1 MLNTLRLESLK
12 LRNFKGISELD
23 LELDESLTLLAGVNG
38 AGKTSVMQALLAAV
52 THAWVQKPP
61 GGYPCIG
68 FPESVLRAGTSET
81 EIVLG
86 LTITEPNPTGPGRIG
101 RSASP
106 HFSIDAGV
114 PTLDR
119 DDRRFLRKYLEEV
132 PGPLPLVVYYEQNRG
147 ISRTSSGRR
156 VTVSSKRNRVSSLD
170 TTVSSPAE
178 FKAWFFEK
186 EGDEGREALR
196 RQNLGFED
204 PELATIRG
212 LLPQLDRF
220 TAVRSRKPPDSDERI
235 LLLEKEGMEIDF
247 DSLSGGEQAFFLLA
261 ADLARRLVLEYPN
274 IPVDEAPGV
283 VCIDEIELHL
293 HPAWQR
299 KILKTLMETFPA
311 CQFVV
316 STHSP
321 QVIAGVE
328 ARHVRLLEPRKK
340 GVRTITQ
347 PIATKGHDSNYVLR
361 GVLDIPE
368 RDDGV
373 SQLIAEFD
381 RLADAGNYD
390 EARRVLD
397 DVDHAVE
404 GQSSAVAIRQAKLNR
419 LRRTER

>member
-1 MLNTLRLESLK
+1 M
-12 LRNFKGISELD
+12 
-23 LELDESLTLLAGVNG
+23 
-38 AGKTSVMQALLAAV
+38 
-52 THAWVQKPP
+52 
-61 GGYPCIG
+61 
-68 FPESVLRAGTSET
+68 
-81 EIVLG
+81 
-86 LTITEPNPTGPGRIG
+86 
-101 RSASP
+101 
-106 HFSIDAGV
+106 
-114 PTLDR
+114 
-119 DDRRFLRKYLEEV
+119 
-132 PGPLPLVVYYEQNRG
+132 
-147 ISRTSSGRR
+147 
-156 VTVSSKRNRVSSLD
+156 
-170 TTVSSPAE
+170 
-178 FKAWFFEK
+178 
-186 EGDEGREALR
+186 
-196 RQNLGFED
+196 
-204 PELATIRG
+204 
-212 LLPQLDRF
+212 
-220 TAVRSRKPPDSDERI
+220 
-235 LLLEKEGMEIDF
+235 
-247 DSLSGGEQAFFLLA
+247 
-261 ADLARRLVLEYPN
+261 LEYPN
-274 IPVDEAPGV
+274 TPVDEAPGV

-328 ARHVRLLEPRKK
+328 ARHVRLLEPGKN

-361 GVLDIPE
+361 GVLDTPE

-397 DVDHAVE
+397 DLDHAVE